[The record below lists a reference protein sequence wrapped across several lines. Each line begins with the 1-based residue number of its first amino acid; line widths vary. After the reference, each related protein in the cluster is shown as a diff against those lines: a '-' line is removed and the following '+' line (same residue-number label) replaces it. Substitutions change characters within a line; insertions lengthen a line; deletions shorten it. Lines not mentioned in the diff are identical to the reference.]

1 MLNLKKQESNMG
13 IELYTQSPQ
22 SLGASP
28 TTLDLTATF
37 EECYQNVMQ
46 IRANVIDSNVLIVEA
61 GRATGKTEGVM
72 GPRIIRVANDM
83 PGELSFLV
91 HKTYVALMTNVWPNI
106 QAYFSKPVG
115 DGRRSM
121 LEYGIDYIV
130 GETKIP
136 SHFRKPRY
144 PIAYPKHS
152 ILFRNGHHLQMVSS
166 DQPESV
172 AGRSGV
178 HAFVEEMKHNKGEK
192 LKTRLFPSLRGSSAS
207 IRMSPYYQGI
217 TGVSD
222 TARLDLGED
231 NWYEEYENNVNQ
243 ELIDEIASAALYL
256 HAALYKIYRNNHR
269 LREEKNPVI
278 IEALRLETEK
288 AKRVVGIWKPRLA
301 DMRRNASY
309 YIRASSFANKD
320 ILGPKFFRTQLE
332 SLDIDEF
339 LTSICAIRKKEVV
352 NKFFANYRKDK
363 HQFSDGYRY
372 ESILKLDLREHFV
385 LTSRYL
391 KYYDKRERILLGY
404 DPGHFSS
411 IVAAQEKDY
420 GHELRVIKEF
430 TCYYPAEQPELARQ
444 IFEFFGNDAI
454 NKQIALYHD
463 RAANKRRE
471 DLEKI
476 TSDARILKREL
487 ESYGFSVELMN
498 EGQSTIYHWQQFKL
512 LLLLFGERSN
522 ALPVCRIDENE
533 CPNLCS
539 AIPLS
544 PLKKTDGRVE
554 LDKSSEVKVPLK
566 HQAGLTTQLPSALI
580 YLLFGLYGDRIQGEL
595 RNIPDDL
602 PENMGI

>member
-1 MLNLKKQESNMG
+1 MG
-13 IELYTQSPQ
+13 IELYSQSSQ
-22 SLGASP
+22 SLSASS
-28 TTLDLTATF
+28 TTFDLTATF

-46 IRANVIDSNVLIVEA
+46 IRANAIDSNVLIVEA

-130 GETKIP
+130 GESKIP

-152 ILFRNGHHLQMVSS
+152 ILFRDGHHLQMVSS

-231 NWYEEYENNVNQ
+231 NWYEEYENSVNQ

-288 AKRVVGIWKPRLA
+288 AKRVVATWKPRLA

-411 IVAAQEKDY
+411 VVAAQEKDY
-420 GHELRVIKEF
+420 GHELRVLKEF
-430 TCYYPAEQPELARQ
+430 TCYYPAEQPELAKQ
-444 IFEFFGNDAI
+444 IFEFFGTDAI
-454 NKQIALYHD
+454 NKQIVLYHD

-544 PLKKTDGRVE
+544 PLKKTDGRIE

-580 YLLFGLYGDRIQGEL
+580 YLLFGLYGDRIQSEL

-602 PENMGI
+602 PENLVV